1 MRSFFN
7 FLIIPL
13 DGAIYLAAF
22 RQDFHRPAFFYFFH
36 PSFVFHVTFGQIH
49 VCSPY

>member
-13 DGAIYLAAF
+13 DGVIYLAACL
-22 RQDFHRPAFFYFFH
+22 QDFHRPAFFYSFH
-36 PSFVFHVTFGQIH
+36 LSFVFHVAFGQIH
-49 VCSPY
+49 VCSPN